1 MQKYTRLATKDD
13 LTQIMDIISDAKVF
27 LKKSGSS
34 QWQNG
39 YPNEEVILNDIKKG
53 NGYVLLV
60 GDKVAGYAA
69 VIAGV
74 EPTYQEIDGVWKKD
88 DDLYATIHRIC
99 LSANYQGQGLG
110 KIFMSDI
117 ISLQYANGVRNFRV
131 DTHHLN
137 KPMQRLA
144 SDYGFE
150 YRGIIR
156 VDEDKECPERLAYE
170 LNMQSKTKKSV
181 ITTKIVVTGFFDKL
195 FFTIKS
201 FYSIDITLLDGVSTL
216 ISH

>member
-74 EPTYQEIDGVWKKD
+74 ELTY
-88 DDLYATIHRIC
+88 
-99 LSANYQGQGLG
+99 
-110 KIFMSDI
+110 
-117 ISLQYANGVRNFRV
+117 
-131 DTHHLN
+131 
-137 KPMQRLA
+137 
-144 SDYGFE
+144 
-150 YRGIIR
+150 
-156 VDEDKECPERLAYE
+156 
-170 LNMQSKTKKSV
+170 
-181 ITTKIVVTGFFDKL
+181 
-195 FFTIKS
+195 
-201 FYSIDITLLDGVSTL
+201 
-216 ISH
+216 